1 MRPSSSHRWCRAA
14 GLDVAEITGLH
25 FNPVLHS
32 YRLGGNVDVNYF
44 CTRIAPGR
52 RVTRGAVI
60 FDLDGTLVDTAPDL
74 VAVLNRLLLDGGR
87 PRVPYAIARNDAS
100 NGAAG
105 LLRLGLGPGA
115 AADEVER
122 LRPRFLEIYA
132 AHIAARSRLFIG
144 LNDIDELSSRFE
156 LGIVTNKPDAFT
168 RPLLAALDLARRF
181 ACVVSGDRLPQRKP
195 DPAPLKLAATE
206 LGLSV
211 SRCIYVGDAPRDIEA
226 GRAAG
231 MVTIAAAYGYIR
243 PSEDPVAWGAD
254 AVIRRPDDLDDA
266 LVALRVAA

>member
-1 MRPSSSHRWCRAA
+1 M
-14 GLDVAEITGLH
+14 
-25 FNPVLHS
+25 
-32 YRLGGNVDVNYF
+32 
-44 CTRIAPGR
+44 
-52 RVTRGAVI
+52 TRGAVI

-87 PRVPYAIARNDAS
+87 PRMPYAIARNEAS

-105 LLRLGLGPGA
+105 LLRLGLGSGA
-115 AADEVER
+115 AANEVER

-132 AHIAARSRLFIG
+132 AHIAVRSKLFIG
-144 LNDIDELSSRFE
+144 LGAIDELSSRFE

-195 DPAPLKLAATE
+195 DPAPLRLAATE
-206 LGLSV
+206 LGLPV

-243 PSEDPVAWGAD
+243 PSEDPHDWGAD

-266 LVALRVAA
+266 LAALRVAA

>member
-1 MRPSSSHRWCRAA
+1 M
-14 GLDVAEITGLH
+14 
-25 FNPVLHS
+25 
-32 YRLGGNVDVNYF
+32 
-44 CTRIAPGR
+44 
-52 RVTRGAVI
+52 TRGAVI

-74 VAVLNRLLLDGGR
+74 VAVLNRLLLDSGR
-87 PRVPYAIARNDAS
+87 PRMPYAIARNEAS

-144 LNDIDELSSRFE
+144 LSDIDELSSRFE

-206 LGLSV
+206 LGL
-211 SRCIYVGDAPRDIEA
+211 P
-226 GRAAG
+226 
-231 MVTIAAAYGYIR
+231 
-243 PSEDPVAWGAD
+243 
-254 AVIRRPDDLDDA
+254 
-266 LVALRVAA
+266 

>member
-1 MRPSSSHRWCRAA
+1 
-14 GLDVAEITGLH
+14 
-25 FNPVLHS
+25 
-32 YRLGGNVDVNYF
+32 
-44 CTRIAPGR
+44 
-52 RVTRGAVI
+52 VTRSAVI

-74 VAVLNRLLLDGGR
+74 VAVLNRLLRDSGR
-87 PRVPYAIARNDAS
+87 PQMPYAIARNEAS

-115 AADEVER
+115 AGGEIER

-132 AHIAARSRLFIG
+132 AQIVEGSRLFMG
-144 LNDIDELSSRFE
+144 LDDIDELGSRFE

-168 RPLLAALDLARRF
+168 KPLLAALDLTRRF

-195 DPAPLKLAATE
+195 DPAPLRLAATE

-211 SRCIYVGDAPRDIEA
+211 RRCVYVGDAPRDIEA

-231 MVTIAAAYGYIR
+231 MATIAAAYGYIR
-243 PSEDPVAWGAD
+243 PSDDPHTWGAD

-266 LVALRVAA
+266 LAALRVAG

>member
-1 MRPSSSHRWCRAA
+1 M
-14 GLDVAEITGLH
+14 
-25 FNPVLHS
+25 
-32 YRLGGNVDVNYF
+32 
-44 CTRIAPGR
+44 
-52 RVTRGAVI
+52 TRGAVI

-74 VAVLNRLLLDGGR
+74 VAVLNRLLLDSGR
-87 PRVPYAIARNDAS
+87 PRVPYAIARNEAS

-115 AADEVER
+115 ATDEVER

-243 PSEDPVAWGAD
+243 PSEDPFAWGAN

-266 LVALRVAA
+266 LVALKVAA

>member
-1 MRPSSSHRWCRAA
+1 
-14 GLDVAEITGLH
+14 
-25 FNPVLHS
+25 
-32 YRLGGNVDVNYF
+32 
-44 CTRIAPGR
+44 
-52 RVTRGAVI
+52 VTRGAVI

-74 VAVLNRLLLDGGR
+74 VAVLNRLLLDSGR
-87 PRVPYAIARNDAS
+87 PQMPYAIARNEAS

-105 LLRLGLGPGA
+105 LLRLGFGPGA

-132 AHIAARSRLFIG
+132 AHIAARSRLFLG
-144 LNDIDELSSRFE
+144 LSDIDELSSRFE

-206 LGLSV
+206 LGLPV

-243 PSEDPVAWGAD
+243 PSEDPHAWGAD
-254 AVIRRPDDLDDA
+254 AVIRRPNDLDDA
-266 LVALRVAA
+266 LAALRLAA